1 MWPSVYD
8 INQKRIYDLPSKLLE
23 DNIILINEQI
33 TDQMSA
39 SVVAQLLTLESK
51 DPNKPITIYINSPGG
66 SVSAGFAI
74 YDVMNNIS
82 NPIITIANGLAAS
95 MAAILLSSGTRG
107 QRYAMPNSTIMIH
120 QPLGAAQ
127 GQASEISIM
136 AQQILKTKEK
146 LNILLSKNTGTP
158 LTDIIKACDRDNYLN
173 AEEALKLG
181 IIDKIIKIKPKAF
194 NQDLK
199 IPEI

>member
-181 IIDKIIKIKPKAF
+181 IIDKIIKTKPKAF